1 MRSDELAIEATKV
14 RKTYGTKV
22 ALDDFSLAVPR
33 GAVFGLL
40 GPNGAGKT
48 TFVRILSTLTRL
60 DSGHARVGG
69 FDTDRERWQ
78 VRTQIGLTGQTTALD
93 EILTARQN
101 LVMFGRLFH
110 LSQRAAAVRADELLE
125 QFGLTEAAHQ
135 QAKTFSGGM
144 QRRLDLALS
153 VILAPQVLFLDEPT
167 TGLDP
172 RGRREVW
179 DVVRNLAADGT
190 TVLLTTHYLD
200 EADRLSDRIAVID
213 RGSRVVEDTPE
224 GLKRMIGGDRLEV
237 IAQEGGD
244 LPRLA
249 ELLAR
254 ASGDAEPQVEPEV
267 LRVHAAVTDRV
278 AAVGAVIRAAEDA
291 GIEVADI
298 ALRQP
303 TLDEVFLRL
312 TGRAPNDDED
322 AGTADDEAAPH
333 HAPTH
338 EEVRS

>member
-1 MRSDELAIEATKV
+1 MRTDQPAIEAESV
-14 RKTYGTKV
+14 RKTYGAKV
-22 ALDDFSLAVPR
+22 ALDDFSLTVPR
-33 GAVFGLL
+33 GTVFGLL

-60 DSGHARVGG
+60 DAGLARVGG
-69 FDTDRERWQ
+69 FDVASERWQ
-78 VRTQIGLTGQTTALD
+78 VRTQIGLTGQNTALD

-110 LSQRAAAVRADELLE
+110 LSAREASARADELLE
-125 QFGLTEAAHQ
+125 QFGLTEAAHR

-144 QRRLDLALS
+144 QRRLDLASS

-213 RGSRVVEDTPE
+213 RGRHVVEDTPQA
-224 GLKRMIGGDRLEV
+224 LKRMIGGDRLEV
-237 IAQEGGD
+237 VAQEDSD

-254 ASGDAEPQVEPEV
+254 ASGDPDPQVESDA
-267 LRVHAAVTDRV
+267 LRVHASVTDRV
-278 AAVGAVIRAAEDA
+278 STVGAVIRAAEDA

-312 TGRAPNDDED
+312 TGRPPGDEESQPDRSAPIDQLD
-322 AGTADDEAAPH
+322 TA
-333 HAPTH
+333 TR